1 MPSNPTLTCIE
12 ERRSVRV
19 FQDRPLEKETE
30 EAILHA
36 ATRAPTAANMQL
48 YSILI
53 IRDPRRKELLAE
65 RCNHQ
70 PWLARAPLMLV
81 FCADYQRM
89 YDYYDASG
97 VGEKCMELG
106 VEYIRPGE
114 QYLLLAAC
122 DAMIAAQN
130 AVLAAQS
137 LGAGSCY
144 VGHIMDHY
152 EENQELLAL
161 PPYVFPVT
169 LLAIGYPAAEPKGR
183 TPRFES
189 KYLVFED
196 QYRRLSPEELSD
208 CYSRYPAPPAGSP
221 SGAENAGQYHYL
233 RRHVGATC
241 YWEGIRSL
249 RVALKNWNYRREAP
263 DMT

>member
-1 MPSNPTLTCIE
+1 MISNPVLSCIE
-12 ERRSVRV
+12 DRRSVRV
-19 FQDRPLEKETE
+19 FQERPLEKEAE
-30 EAILHA
+30 DAILHA
-36 ATRAPTAANMQL
+36 AMRAPTAANMQL
-48 YSILI
+48 YSILV
-53 IRDPRRKELLAE
+53 IRDPQRKALLAE

-70 PWLARAPLMLV
+70 PWLARAPFMLI

-89 YDYYDASG
+89 YDYYDASH
-97 VGEKCMELG
+97 VGEKCARLG

-122 DAMIAAQN
+122 DAMAAAQN

-152 EENQELLAL
+152 EDNRELLAL
-161 PPYVFPVT
+161 PPYVFPIT
-169 LLAIGYPAAEPKGR
+169 LLAIGYPAAASKTR
-183 TPRFES
+183 TPRFDP

-196 QYRRLSPEELSD
+196 QYRRLTPEALRA
-208 CYSRYPAPPAGSP
+208 CYSRYPDPPADSP

-233 RRHVGATC
+233 RRHTGSNC

-249 RVALKNWNYRREAP
+249 RAALTQWNYTRSSQ
-263 DMT
+263 